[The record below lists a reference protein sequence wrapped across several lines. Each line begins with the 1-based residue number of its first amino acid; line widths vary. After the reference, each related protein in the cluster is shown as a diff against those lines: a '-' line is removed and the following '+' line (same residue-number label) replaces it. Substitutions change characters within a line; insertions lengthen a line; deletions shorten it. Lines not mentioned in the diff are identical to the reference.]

1 MDDHPV
7 PGQRQDLG
15 PSRTKTR
22 HDGLVSQRRGLPPDC
37 GRNLG
42 HKGMICWLVVWN
54 SRGLNTFQLVRPSQ
68 LSVEGYVPRFRHGT
82 DPGDLSGLGRC
93 GLCFLPWKSLASDS
107 SNWQP
112 GQVQWTIGRG
122 SWLSDTDWCGGG
134 ATVPGSCHC
143 LWSQHLG
150 APSCCA
156 IVGELVQTDWCLQW
170 FVSDQMDGQSVEV
183 SDHQTQRVNYLQTQL
198 PSQDQQLYGQIETQ
212 TQSIQAMLETQLSH
226 IWGVVSMRLSEEGEW
241 WGGREPSGW
250 CSVRTATLSV
260 YWPMVALVPDFVFLI
275 MGLASALS
283 YERVWSSAKTK
294 MVVLLVSFSVVRVGE
309 AFPPG
314 PVDAFCDTNFVLE
327 TANPSGL
334 QSDAGCVVA
343 NMSRGDFWAMS
354 ETQLGS
360 WELQSFISG
369 LCFVQLPFCEICRHA
384 KFDVMSQYC
393 RPQSHMICMH
403 ASCMALQFSNER
415 LENVVW
421 CFLELSAVPVRRST
435 RVLDHLLVP
444 VWHCPVSAT
453 VKALLS
459 ILRQCADQ
467 SGQSGGLEHLD
478 YFR

>member
-1 MDDHPV
+1 MITQSRV
-7 PGQRQDLG
+7 NVRTLARQGQRLAMTAL
-15 PSRTKTR
+15 S
-22 HDGLVSQRRGLPPDC
+22 SQRRGLPPDC

-82 DPGDLSGLGRC
+82 HPGDLSGLGRC

-156 IVGELVQTDWCLQW
+156 IVGDWTCLSNRLMLA
-170 FVSDQMDGQSVEV
+170 VVVCLRSDGWPIGGNFLTIRPSVWTT
-183 SDHQTQRVNYLQTQL
+183 SKTQL

-354 ETQLGS
+354 EDTTWFLGVAVVHLRTLFCTVAVL
-360 WELQSFISG
+360 WN
-369 LCFVQLPFCEICRHA
+369 LPPC
-384 KFDVMSQYC
+384 
-393 RPQSHMICMH
+393 
-403 ASCMALQFSNER
+403 
-415 LENVVW
+415 
-421 CFLELSAVPVRRST
+421 
-435 RVLDHLLVP
+435 
-444 VWHCPVSAT
+444 
-453 VKALLS
+453 
-459 ILRQCADQ
+459 
-467 SGQSGGLEHLD
+467 
-478 YFR
+478 